1 MGLCIP
7 QCCDTQVNNLS
18 LKVHIHT
25 HSKVIN
31 LQVQHYKKSCAQTF
45 WRAVLCENSCD
56 MSEVI
61 DKNLHK
67 STVVEVE
74 GKIMLE
80 PFYKAYTLETNWW
93 SPIFSHICSFFM
105 PFLLVCVNY
114 SDYNETKYYEMVLR
128 NELVTTVTWW
138 NRILRYG
145 IAHAVM

>member
-18 LKVHIHT
+18 LKVHSHT
-25 HSKVIN
+25 HSKVID
-31 LQVQHYKKSCAQTF
+31 LQVQHYKKSCTQTF

-56 MSEVI
+56 MSGVI

-67 STVVEVE
+67 STVVEVG

-80 PFYKAYTLETNWW
+80 PFPKAYNLENDWW

-114 SDYNETKYYEMVLR
+114 SDYNETKYYEIGLR
-128 NELVTTVTWW
+128 NELVTTVT
-138 NRILRYG
+138 
-145 IAHAVM
+145 